1 MCGIIAAAT
10 EKSVGKL
17 LVQGLYKM
25 EYRGYDSAGVALHQI
40 DDIAHLRSLGKVK
53 KLESKMAKEK
63 PKGKI
68 GIAHTRWATHGKP
81 SEENAHP
88 HVSNN
93 RVFIVH
99 NGIIENYVALKEQL
113 IKKGY
118 QFNSQTDSELI
129 AHQLDFF
136 LNQGSEMLEAMSLL
150 KEKLEGAY
158 AVAAID
164 LKNES
169 HFYLMR
175 NKSPLLLGQSDSG
188 MFAASDPLALADLT
202 SEFIFLEDGDVAEV
216 SAKEYKI
223 LDKNQKRAIR
233 KITTIDVS
241 SEAMGKNG
249 YRHFMEKE
257 IYEQPTAIL
266 NTLDG
271 RIGGE
276 DVLENIFGEGSNELL
291 SKVER
296 IQIVAAGTS
305 LHAGRVAANWFSA
318 IANLPT
324 QIDYASEYRY
334 KNPYVDKNTLFLT
347 ISQSGETADTL
358 GALRYAKERSYL
370 GSLTIC
376 NVPTSSL
383 ARESDFV
390 LLTNAGPE
398 IGVASTK
405 AFTTQLTAL
414 MLLSLSLAKARNLNP
429 RLRGRVVSAL
439 RALPEKINE
448 SLELKPKIIKIAKEI
463 AKKDNALFLGRGIFY
478 PIAKEGS
485 LKLKEISYIH
495 AEAYPAGEL
504 KHGPLA
510 LIDKNMPVIA
520 LAPENELAEKLIS
533 NLEEVK
539 ARGGKLYVVGNAAG
553 NMKLKAKNLIN
564 LPECDFLLTPIL
576 YTVPLQILSYEVA
589 LLRGTD
595 IDQPRNLAKSVTVEW
610 RIKLSFELT
619 FTLHHSNNDLIF
631 ETNRL
636 TDRQLMLFKSSRILT
651 MTNWSLKITKV

>member
-25 EYRGYDSAGVALHQI
+25 EYRGYDSAGVALHQTN
-40 DDIAHLRSLGKVK
+40 DIAHLRSLGKVK
-53 KLESKMAKEK
+53 KLESKMVKEK

-88 HVSNN
+88 HASNN

-150 KEKLEGAY
+150 KEKLDGAY

-164 LKNES
+164 LNNES

-202 SEFIFLEDGDVAEV
+202 NEFVFLEDGDVAEV
-216 SAKEYKI
+216 SAKDYKI

-257 IYEQPTAIL
+257 IYEQPAAIL

-334 KNPYVDKNTLFLT
+334 KNPYVDKNTLLLT

-358 GALRYAKERSYL
+358 GALRYAKERDYL

-414 MLLSLSLAKARNLNP
+414 MLLTLSLAKARNLNP
-429 RLRGRVVSAL
+429 RLRGRIVGAL
-439 RALPEKINE
+439 RALPEKITE

-539 ARGGKLYVVGNAAG
+539 ARGGKLFVVGNAAG
-553 NMKLKAKNLIN
+553 NMKLKPKNLIN

-595 IDQPRNLAKSVTVEW
+595 IDQPRNLAKSVTVE
-610 RIKLSFELT
+610 
-619 FTLHHSNNDLIF
+619 
-631 ETNRL
+631 
-636 TDRQLMLFKSSRILT
+636 
-651 MTNWSLKITKV
+651 